1 MAQTAF
7 VRARIDEKIRNDAA
21 EVLAGIGLSV
31 SDAVR
36 MTLTRVARVGEM
48 HFDIKVPNET
58 TLRALKESRA
68 LMAGRG
74 KKFKSAKELF
84 KSLDKKIQK

>member
-21 EVLAGIGLSV
+21 EVLASIGLTV

-36 MTLTRVARVGEM
+36 LTLTRVAKDGEM
-48 HFDIKVPNET
+48 PFEIKRPNAVT
-58 TLRALKESRA
+58 RAALRESVRI
-68 LMAGRG
+68 LGSKG
-74 KKFKSAKELF
+74 KKFKTAEELF
-84 KSLDKKIQK
+84 KSLDKNLK